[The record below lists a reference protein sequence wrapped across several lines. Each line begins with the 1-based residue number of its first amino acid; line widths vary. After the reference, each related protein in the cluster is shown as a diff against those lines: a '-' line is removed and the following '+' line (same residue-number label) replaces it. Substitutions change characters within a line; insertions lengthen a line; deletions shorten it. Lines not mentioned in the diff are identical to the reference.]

1 MKKWISLLLAVLTA
15 SALATAAFAS
25 SMGGVVK
32 PNENGDN
39 TVTFGNDNVTY
50 AKLSFKADSDA
61 EKFYVELSTDW
72 DDCAYGADF
81 YDLDA
86 YLYAFT
92 VNPSIPATSAPTLL
106 LYNRFVDED
115 GELTVKPGD
124 VTIYQVKKTGLTDVT
139 SSFTATETGDGDPVF
154 AIRTRRARH
163 LCDLGAEGGKRL
175 RRALPPQGHRRR
187 PRRREAGRRLQA
199 GLRRIRGGSRDQGR
213 PALLRQMNP
222 RVPSPPAEGG
232 DFFSAVRR
240 KTRQTPHSMVG
251 PLRIL

>member
-1 MKKWISLLLAVLTA
+1 MKKPISLLLAVLTA
-15 SALATAAFAS
+15 AALATTAFAS

-39 TVTFGNDNVTY
+39 TVTFE
-50 AKLSFKADSDA
+50 ADSDA
-61 EKFYVELSTDW
+61 EKFYVGLSTDW

-106 LYNRFVDED
+106 LYNRFVDDD

-154 AIRTRRARH
+154 AIRTRVPGTYVISAQKVENASGALSPRRITDADRA
-163 LCDLGAEGGKRL
+163 EE
-175 RRALPPQGHRRR
+175 
-187 PRRREAGRRLQA
+187 RREAA
-199 GLRRIRGGSRDQGR
+199 SR
-213 PALLRQMNP
+213 PASDAPEAAP
-222 RVPSPPAEGG
+222 RAKAVLPSFA
-232 DFFSAVRR
+232 
-240 KTRQTPHSMVG
+240 K
-251 PLRIL
+251 

>member
-124 VTIYQVKKTGLTDVT
+124 VTIYQVKKTV
-139 SSFTATETGDGDPVF
+139 
-154 AIRTRRARH
+154 
-163 LCDLGAEGGKRL
+163 
-175 RRALPPQGHRRR
+175 
-187 PRRREAGRRLQA
+187 
-199 GLRRIRGGSRDQGR
+199 
-213 PALLRQMNP
+213 
-222 RVPSPPAEGG
+222 SP
-232 DFFSAVRR
+232 
-240 KTRQTPHSMVG
+240 T
-251 PLRIL
+251 